1 MISVALIVFFGFIVG
16 YFLARIRFKGS
27 KIIWIMLL
35 MGMLIPVHS
44 LLVPIYVV
52 FNRTGLSN
60 QWFTLIIPY
69 VAFGMPIA
77 VFLCQSFIREVPT
90 ALEEAASI
98 DGCSFSGT
106 LFKVIMPICKPIMIT
121 VAILQTFSCW
131 NEFSFALVL
140 IKDTALQTVPLAM
153 TQFTG
158 QFSSDYP
165 KIMAA
170 MLITMAPI
178 VVLYFAFSKQ
188 IIKGMV
194 GRELTDRFP
203 KREKKNI
210 GDVALEVKNW
220 TVHHPLYSERK
231 VVDNVSMYVRKGEVL
246 GISGL
251 MGAGRTELAMSIF
264 GKSYGKNISGQLF
277 INGKEVHLHSVKDAI
292 KHKLAY
298 VTEDRKGNGLILSNP
313 IRVNTT
319 LANLEGVS
327 SHGVIDNDK
336 EIAVAEEYREKLR
349 TKCPSVEQNVGNLSG
364 GNQQK
369 VLLAKWMFAGPDVL
383 ILDEP
388 TRGIDVGAKYEIYC
402 IINDLVAQ
410 GKSVIMISSEL
421 PEVLGMSDRIYIMN
435 EGKMVGELSGEEAT
449 QELIMSRIL
458 KSSKGE

>member
-1 MISVALIVFFGFIVG
+1 MTTGKRMKNGVTSVVLNAIMIVFSLSCIFPLVWMLYSSLKVKREFNADIIGLPSNPTLENFVKVLTNPDYHIGDSILNSVRTTVLSVALIVFFGFIVG
-16 YFLARIRFKGS
+16 YFLARIPFKGS

-178 VVLYFAFSKQ
+178 VILYFVFSQQ

-194 GRELTDRFP
+194 AG
-203 KREKKNI
+203 
-210 GDVALEVKNW
+210 AVK
-220 TVHHPLYSERK
+220 
-231 VVDNVSMYVRKGEVL
+231 G
-246 GISGL
+246 
-251 MGAGRTELAMSIF
+251 
-264 GKSYGKNISGQLF
+264 
-277 INGKEVHLHSVKDAI
+277 
-292 KHKLAY
+292 
-298 VTEDRKGNGLILSNP
+298 
-313 IRVNTT
+313 
-319 LANLEGVS
+319 
-327 SHGVIDNDK
+327 
-336 EIAVAEEYREKLR
+336 
-349 TKCPSVEQNVGNLSG
+349 
-364 GNQQK
+364 
-369 VLLAKWMFAGPDVL
+369 
-383 ILDEP
+383 
-388 TRGIDVGAKYEIYC
+388 
-402 IINDLVAQ
+402 
-410 GKSVIMISSEL
+410 
-421 PEVLGMSDRIYIMN
+421 
-435 EGKMVGELSGEEAT
+435 
-449 QELIMSRIL
+449 
-458 KSSKGE
+458 